1 MPGGDR
7 TGPHGDGPMTGRRFG
22 NCVGNYGPGFN
33 FSPGNFDRGFG
44 SGRGAGRGMRYR
56 FDQGWSHFSSE
67 MPTHVSEETLLE
79 NEVKILKEHLASLE
93 KQLSDIKKEV

>member
-33 FSPGNFDRGFG
+33 
-44 SGRGAGRGMRYR
+44 
-56 FDQGWSHFSSE
+56 FSSE